1 MDRLLAELI
10 LHAAKRWMLPVLHLD
25 PVPELAAAVAA
36 LAVQEKKGRPK
47 AALFNPDDDGSDG
60 RQCWL

>member
-1 MDRLLAELI
+1 
-10 LHAAKRWMLPVLHLD
+10 MLPVLHLD

-36 LAVQEKKGRPK
+36 LAVQKKGRPK